1 LILKRYRK
9 KMGLR
14 GTKMKKLILSALSVA
29 LLLGGCSVE
38 PTGNFELYM
47 TDQPIDGLEQ
57 VLITI
62 TAIKVQKDDESITTV
77 WDGERTFDLLL
88 LRDIEERI
96 LDVELDQGAYT
107 HVIIVISGA
116 AVVVHGS
123 TFEITLS
130 PSLEVKIPVTFTVL
144 NNNVTEV
151 VLDFQA
157 DQSIEGFGDYFLLFP
172 VITVKRV
179 S

>member
-1 LILKRYRK
+1 MR
-9 KMGLR
+9 LR
-14 GTKMKKLILSALSVA
+14 GPKMKKIILFALSIA
-29 LLLGGCSVE
+29 LLLGGCSIE
-38 PTGNFELYM
+38 PAGNFELYM

-57 VLITI
+57 VLVTI
-62 TAIKVQKDDESITTV
+62 SAIKVQKDDESITTV
-77 WDGERTFDLLL
+77 WEGERTFDLLL

-96 LDVELDQGAYT
+96 LDVELEQGAYT

-116 AVVVHGS
+116 AVVVNGS

-130 PSLEVKIPVTFTVL
+130 HSLEVTIPVTFTVL
-144 NNNVTEV
+144 NNHVTEV

-157 DQSIEGFGDYFLLFP
+157 DESIEGYGDYFTLLP

>member
-1 LILKRYRK
+1 
-9 KMGLR
+9 
-14 GTKMKKLILSALSVA
+14 MKKSLLCALSIA

-38 PTGNFELYM
+38 PAGNFELYM

-77 WDGERTFDLLL
+77 WEGERTF
-88 LRDIEERI
+88 
-96 LDVELDQGAYT
+96 YT

-123 TFEITLS
+123 TFEITLPHS
-130 PSLEVKIPVTFTVL
+130 VEVKIPVTFTVF
-144 NNNVTEV
+144 NNRVTEV

-157 DQSIEGFGDYFLLFP
+157 DQSIEGYGDYFMLFP

-179 S
+179 D

>member
-1 LILKRYRK
+1 
-9 KMGLR
+9 
-14 GTKMKKLILSALSVA
+14 MKKLILFALSAA
-29 LLLGGCSVE
+29 LLLGGCTADK
-38 PTGNFELYM
+38 TGNFELYL

-62 TAIKVQKDDESITTV
+62 TAIKVQKDDGSITTV
-77 WDGERTFDLLL
+77 WEGERTFDLLL

-96 LDVELDQGAYT
+96 LDVELEQGAYT

-116 AVVVHGS
+116 AVVVDGR
-123 TFEITLS
+123 TFEITIS
-130 PSLEVKIPVTFTVL
+130 PSLEVRIPVAFTVL
-144 NNNVTEV
+144 NNHVTEV

-157 DQSIEGFGDYFLLFP
+157 DQSLEGFGDQYLLIP
-172 VITVKRV
+172 VITVKRI

>member
-1 LILKRYRK
+1 
-9 KMGLR
+9 
-14 GTKMKKLILSALSVA
+14 MKKSLLCALSIA

-38 PTGNFELYM
+38 PAGNFELYM

-77 WDGERTFDLLL
+77 WEGERTFDLLL
-88 LRDIEERI
+88 LRDVEERI
-96 LDVELDQGAYT
+96 LDVELEQGAYT

-123 TFEITLS
+123 TFEITLPHS
-130 PSLEVKIPVTFTVL
+130 VEVKIPVTFTVF
-144 NNNVTEV
+144 NNRVTEV

-157 DQSIEGFGDYFLLFP
+157 DQSIEGYGDYFMLFP

-179 S
+179 D

>member
-1 LILKRYRK
+1 
-9 KMGLR
+9 
-14 GTKMKKLILSALSVA
+14 MKKLILFALSAA
-29 LLLGGCSVE
+29 LLLGGCTADR
-38 PTGNFELYM
+38 TGNFELYL

-62 TAIKVQKDDESITTV
+62 TAIKVQKDDESIVTV
-77 WDGERTFDLLL
+77 WEGERTFDLLL
-88 LRDIEERI
+88 LQDIEERI
-96 LDVELDQGAYT
+96 LDVELEQGAYT

-116 AVVVHGS
+116 AIVVRGVTYDIS
-123 TFEITLS
+123 IS
-130 PSLEVKIPVTFTVL
+130 PSLEVRIPVAFTVL
-144 NNNVTEV
+144 NNNITEV

-157 DQSIEGFGDYFLLFP
+157 DQSVEGLGDQYFLIP

>member
-1 LILKRYRK
+1 MKRLILF
-9 KMGLR
+9 
-14 GTKMKKLILSALSVA
+14 ALSVA
-29 LLLGGCSVE
+29 LLLGGCSVDK
-38 PTGNFELYM
+38 TGNFELYM

-62 TAIKVQKDDESITTV
+62 TAIKVQKDDGSITTA
-77 WDGERTFDLLL
+77 WEGERTFDLLL

-96 LDVELDQGAYT
+96 LDVELEQGIYT

-116 AVVVHGS
+116 AVVVNGR
-123 TFEITLS
+123 TFEITIP

-144 NNNVTEV
+144 NNRVTGV

-157 DQSIEGFGDYFLLFP
+157 DQSIEGYGDYYLLLP
-172 VITVKRV
+172 VITVKRI